1 MNTWLVGAILTA
13 AICHAQVDPRY
24 VVIPDPDTLG
34 DGVLPSSYALA
45 KSLGDSAEFVLRWQV
60 PRDAAAWRTMRPEI
74 DRAFRQALG
83 LQMLPDRTPLNV
95 RILRSH
101 DFDGYTLENLV
112 FDSRPGFSVTANL
125 YRPKGGA
132 AGKRAAVV
140 APIGHY
146 LSAGKAASEN
156 QALCIELARLGFI
169 ALTYDAIGH
178 GERVV
183 QGNNHHEAGFALH
196 PLGQTV
202 SGWMVWDSMRAIDYL
217 LTRDDVDPARIGITG
232 NSGGG
237 LNTLFT
243 AAIDSRV
250 KAAAITGYTFEFN
263 NWIKYGGPHC
273 TCTYL
278 PAMYRSMEWFGIAG
292 LIAPRAV
299 LMLQGERDG
308 IFPINGARNAG
319 QATQAL
325 YKLLGHPSLARFDG
339 IPEQPHAYSRPFRE
353 RMYGWMMHHLN
364 GTGNG
369 QPVAESDVRPLA
381 ESDPR
386 LLCDAGGSLMARV
399 PSVVTLAREMA
410 GRAVAALPQA
420 GSPEVRQAAR
430 LLTTRLTQPPDP
442 KPHNLEP
449 RSLQTTKVDG
459 GVLEKVLFMSE
470 IGIPI
475 PGLLWRPNSPRGVI
489 VLAHEGGK
497 TDAAQSGMVE
507 PLLQNGYAV
516 LAVDTRGRGETL
528 GRVADRRDNNFHLVS
543 NGIAFD
549 RPAAGRRAFDL
560 KRAVDFIE
568 RRAELSRRPV
578 FLAGFGGDAFAALLA
593 AADDPRIAGVACSG
607 FVNSFASQIAAAV
620 WGSRPEAVRNWNSSA
635 MRWGRL
641 DNGEFR
647 VDLGTVIPSSLLAA
661 DIPDIASLI
670 APRKLL
676 FSGVAGRG
684 GPDSNLFRDRF
695 DRVLKAV
702 DPSKSWAWYRPD
714 QKLDANLLLEWLAG
728 Q

>member
-1 MNTWLVGAILTA
+1 MKKWLACLTLTA
-13 AICHAQVDPRY
+13 ATCHAQVDAEW
-24 VVIPDPDTLG
+24 VVIPHPDTLA
-34 DGVLPSSYALA
+34 DSVLPSSYALA

-60 PRDAAAWRTMRPEI
+60 PTDAARWRAIRPEI
-74 DRAFRQALG
+74 DHAFRQALG
-83 LQMLPDRTPLNV
+83 LQKLPDRTPLNV
-95 RILRSH
+95 RILRTH
-101 DFDGYTLENLV
+101 DLDGYILENLV

-125 YRPKGGA
+125 YRPKGPA
-132 AGKRAAVV
+132 TGKRAAVV

-146 LSAGKAASEN
+146 LSPGKAVSEN
-156 QALCIELARLGFI
+156 QALCIQLARLGFVV
-169 ALTYDAIGH
+169 LTYDAIGH
-178 GERVV
+178 GERVA
-183 QGNNHHEAGFALH
+183 QGNNHHEAGYALV
-196 PLGQTV
+196 PLGQTI

-217 LTRDDVDPARIGITG
+217 LTRPDVDPARIGITG

-243 AAIDSRV
+243 AAIDSRL

-308 IFPINGARNAG
+308 IFPINGARNSG
-319 QATQAL
+319 HATEAL
-325 YKLLGHPSLARFDG
+325 YKLIGRPSLARFDE

-364 GTGNG
+364 GTGDG
-369 QPVAESDVRPLA
+369 QPGAEGDVRTLA

-386 LLCDAGGSLMARV
+386 LLCDAGGNLMARV
-399 PSVVTLAREMA
+399 PTVVTLASDMA
-410 GRAVAALPQA
+410 ARAVAALPEA
-420 GSPEVRQAAR
+420 GSPSVRQAAR
-430 LLTTRLTQPPDP
+430 LLTAKLAQPPDP

-449 RSLQTTKVDG
+449 RSLQTTKVEG
-459 GVLEKVLFMSE
+459 GVREKVLYMSE

-475 PGLLWRPNSPRGVI
+475 PGLLWRPENPAAAIVI
-489 VLAHEGGK
+489 AHEDGK
-497 TDAAQSGMVE
+497 VEAAKSGLVE
-507 PLLQNGYAV
+507 PLLKNGYAV

-528 GRVADRRDNNFHLVS
+528 GRVADRRDNNFHFVS

-568 RRAELSRRPV
+568 RRTELSGRPV
-578 FLAGFGGDAFAALLA
+578 FLVGIGGDAFAALLA
-593 AADDPRIAGVACSG
+593 AADDSRIAGVACDG
-607 FVNSFASQIAAAV
+607 FVNSFAAQVTAAT
-620 WGSRPEAVRNWNSSA
+620 WGSREEAVRNWNSSA

-641 DNGEFR
+641 DNGDFR

-661 DIPDIASLI
+661 DIPDIASLV

-676 FSGVAGRG
+676 FSGVVGARG
-684 GPDSNLFRDRF
+684 PGAALLRARF
-695 DRVLKAV
+695 ERVLQSAER
-702 DPSKSWAWYRPD
+702 SGGWAWYRPD
-714 QKLDANLLLEWLAG
+714 QKLDPNLMLEWLK
-728 Q
+728 QR